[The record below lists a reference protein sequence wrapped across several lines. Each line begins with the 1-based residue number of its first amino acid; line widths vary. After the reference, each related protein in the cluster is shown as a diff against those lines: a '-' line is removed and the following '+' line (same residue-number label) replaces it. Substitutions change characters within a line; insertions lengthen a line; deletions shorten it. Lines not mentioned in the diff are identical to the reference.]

1 MTFERPNLADG
12 KGESQKIVCEISD
25 LSGFEPGVHI
35 YLAAFTNES
44 RQLVKLPTGLGNVFT
59 PAGDYD
65 QTDGKE
71 M

>member
-12 KGESQKIVCEISD
+12 KRESQKIVREISD

-35 YLAAFTNES
+35 YLAAFTTES
-44 RQLVKLPTGLGNVFT
+44 HQLVKLPTGLGNVFT
-59 PAGDYD
+59 LAGDYD
-65 QTDGKE
+65 WTDGKE

>member
-12 KGESQKIVCEISD
+12 KRESQKIVCEISD

-44 RQLVKLPTGLGNVFT
+44 R
-59 PAGDYD
+59 
-65 QTDGKE
+65 
-71 M
+71 